1 MKKKMIALT
10 LAAMMTVASL
20 AGCGNTGSTSSD
32 TTAAG
37 ETAGTTAT
45 EEVQKTEV
53 VGKDVEAAT
62 ELSDNEIKVGFGT
75 AIDSLTPFRA
85 QTARNAPYFV
95 QLYETLAV
103 LDENQELQPYVA
115 KSWETSDNGFTYD
128 VEIWDT
134 VSDSEGTKITAADVV
149 WFINESMTRA
159 LKPIFAKISSVE
171 QTGD

>member
-1 MKKKMIALT
+1 MKKRCMALV
-10 LAAMMTVASL
+10 LAAMMSVSAL
-20 AGCGNTGSTSSD
+20 AGCGNSGD
-32 TTAAG
+32 TAAG
-37 ETAGTTAT
+37 SGSAAQEST
-45 EEVQKTEV
+45 EAPQKTEA

-85 QTARNAPYFV
+85 QTARNAPYFI

-103 LDENQELQPYVA
+103 LDENKELQPYVA
-115 KSWETSDNGFTYD
+115 KSWETADNGFSYD

-134 VSDSEGTKITAADVV
+134 VTDSEGNQITASDVV

-159 LKPIFAKISSVE
+159 LKPIFSKIQSVE
-171 QTGD
+171 ETGD